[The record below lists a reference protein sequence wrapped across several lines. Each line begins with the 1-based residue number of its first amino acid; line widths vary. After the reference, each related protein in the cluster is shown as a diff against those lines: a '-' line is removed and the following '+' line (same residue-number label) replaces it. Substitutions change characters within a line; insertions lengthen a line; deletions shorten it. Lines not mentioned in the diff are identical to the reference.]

1 MPILPNEVGYI
12 SSERQLVNPIKELTI
27 TPLPLVKNFL
37 IELEE
42 LFESESI
49 SRTEKSSSASKDYLL
64 ADEVYRKLS
73 KEII

>member
-12 SSERQLVNPIKELTI
+12 SSERQLVNPIKELTN

-49 SRTEKSSSASKDYLL
+49 SRTEKSSSGSKDYLL
-64 ADEVYRKLS
+64 ADDVYRKLS

>member
-12 SSERQLVNPIKELTI
+12 SSERQLVNPIKELTN

>member
-12 SSERQLVNPIKELTI
+12 SSERQLVNPIKELTN

-49 SRTEKSSSASKDYLL
+49 SRTEKSSSGSKDYLL
-64 ADEVYRKLS
+64 ADDVHRKLS